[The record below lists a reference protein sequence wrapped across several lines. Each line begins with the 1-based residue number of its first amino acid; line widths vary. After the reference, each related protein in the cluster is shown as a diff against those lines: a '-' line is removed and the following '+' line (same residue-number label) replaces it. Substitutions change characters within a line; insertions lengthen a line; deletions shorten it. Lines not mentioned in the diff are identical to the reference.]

1 MKTQEPRVV
10 QGIKDPG
17 PSNGK
22 RLNPL
27 AALGISPVGTVKGV
41 QKTFVTAL
49 YWILYTRVIY
59 LFKFNLRN

>member
-1 MKTQEPRVV
+1 MV

-27 AALGISPVGTVKGV
+27 AALGIAPIGTVNGV

-49 YWILYTRVIY
+49 YWDFYTRVIY
-59 LFKFNLRN
+59 I